1 MSVLTTESIFSSRSF
16 ALYFAG
22 QALSYFGDALRTLAI
37 PLLVFHL
44 TGSAYSLGLTYA
56 LEFFPFAIAGL
67 VGGSIADRVDR
78 RRLMIMCD
86 FVRFAVIVLFA
97 LAYVR
102 GALSLSLLYTGII
115 ALSITAAFFMGGQA
129 SSIPSLVGKDR
140 GTQAFAA
147 LVAIEQGSN
156 MIGPP
161 IGGALFAAFG
171 PVAALVINAITYLLS
186 QLSLYLVPTLGPEQP
201 AGAPTLREL
210 RHDIAEGFRFLW
222 GEPVMRLLTFNSL
235 FLNLFGMMGYAV
247 LIPYLKRDFGVS
259 DQYVGLFIGLSGC
272 GAVIGSLY
280 AGRVAQRWPFG
291 KALAIAYVVDAVI
304 FLPVPY
310 THNFWVA
317 GLCWAAANAGAQ
329 FEVAQIVGWRLRVA
343 PQDKIGRVFGAVRLV
358 ALIGVVP
365 GVLAG
370 GWLADAY
377 GARLPMTISGLA
389 YLFFALFACT
399 VPSLRNE
406 AR

>member
-1 MSVLTTESIFSSRSF
+1 MSVVLRESIFSSRSF

-37 PLLVFHL
+37 PLLVFHV

-56 LEFFPFAIAGL
+56 LEFLPFALAGL
-67 VGGSIADRVDR
+67 VGGSVADRVDR
-78 RRLMIMCD
+78 RRLMIACD
-86 FVRFAVIVLFA
+86 FIRFSVIALFA

-102 GALSLSLLYTGII
+102 GLLTLPLLYSGII
-115 ALSITAAFFMGGQA
+115 ILSITAAFFMGGQA
-129 SSIPSLVGKDR
+129 SSLPMLVGKER

-147 LVAIEQGSN
+147 LVAAEQGSN

-161 IGGALFAAFG
+161 IGGALFAVFG
-171 PVAALVINAITYLLS
+171 PVAALVINATTYLLS
-186 QLSLYLVPTLGPEQP
+186 QVSLYLVPTMGPDEP
-201 AGAPTLREL
+201 AGPPNMREL
-210 RHDIAEGFRFLW
+210 GHDIGAGFRFLW
-222 GEPVMRLLTFNSL
+222 GEPAMRVLTFNSL

-280 AGRVAQRWPFG
+280 AGRVAHRWPFG
-291 KALAIAYVVDAVI
+291 KALSVAYLIDALI
-304 FLPVPY
+304 FLPVPF

-329 FEVAQIVGWRLRVA
+329 FETAQIVGWRLRVA
-343 PQDKIGRVFGAVRLV
+343 PEDKIGRVFGAVRLV

-365 GVLAG
+365 GVLVG

-377 GARLPMTISGLA
+377 GARVPMMVSGLA
-389 YLFFALFACT
+389 YVLFAIFACSMP
-399 VPSLRNE
+399 VIRNE